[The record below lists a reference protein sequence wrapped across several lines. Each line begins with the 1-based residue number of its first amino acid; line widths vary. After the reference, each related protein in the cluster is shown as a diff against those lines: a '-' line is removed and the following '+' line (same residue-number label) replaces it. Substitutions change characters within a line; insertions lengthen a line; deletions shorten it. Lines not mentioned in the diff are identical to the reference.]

1 MILPESVDLFVYVGA
16 TLFAA
21 FVLKILVADR
31 IRFPAVTLYVA
42 LGVILGVSALKVFHE
57 EALRTL
63 SFVSRLGVGLI
74 AFIIGSELDRRT
86 MKKLGRSIIVI
97 GIFEALLAFA
107 LVCAAVLLFFPGRWH
122 YALILGAV
130 ASATAPAATV
140 YVIRQY
146 KAKGPLT
153 STIMGVVGFDDAAA
167 LIIFVFASLFA
178 ESILAGT
185 SVRVASLIFRPLLTI
200 AASIGVGMAMGTVCY
215 FLLRKVRDP
224 DSLLMAVFAAVLL
237 QLGIADALRLSDL
250 LTVMSFAVFLTN
262 TDLMLAHRTK
272 TTLETLS
279 PVLLPFFFIL
289 AGARLNVR
297 LIVQIGLVGLVYT
310 AARAAGKISGA
321 TLGALISRAPKTV
334 RRYIGFSL
342 FPQVGVAVALALT
355 VQSRFDV
362 PRFGAEG
369 AALSDLVINI
379 LLFTTLIT
387 EVVGPLLTRATLT
400 AAGETNK
407 GA

>member
-1 MILPESVDLFVYVGA
+1 M
-16 TLFAA
+16 
-21 FVLKILVADR
+21 
-31 IRFPAVTLYVA
+31 
-42 LGVILGVSALKVFHE
+42 
-57 EALRTL
+57 
-63 SFVSRLGVGLI
+63 
-74 AFIIGSELDRRT
+74 
-86 MKKLGRSIIVI
+86 
-97 GIFEALLAFA
+97 
-107 LVCAAVLLFFPGRWH
+107 FFPGRWH

-178 ESILAGT
+178 ESILGGT
-185 SVRVASLIFRPLLTI
+185 AVRVVALIFRPLLTI
-200 AASIGVGMAMGTVCY
+200 AASVGVGVAMGLICY
-215 FLLRKVRDP
+215 LLLRKVRDP
-224 DSLLMAVFAAVLL
+224 DSLLMAVFAAILL
-237 QLGIADALRLSDL
+237 QLGVADALRLSDL
-250 LTVMSFAVFLTN
+250 LTVMSFAVFLINTN
-262 TDLMLAHRTK
+262 LMLGHRAKSTM
-272 TTLETLS
+272 ENLS

-289 AGARLNVR
+289 AGARLDVR
-297 LIVQIGLVGLVYT
+297 LIVSIGLLGLIYT
-310 AARAAGKISGA
+310 AARMAGKISGA
-321 TLGALISRAPKTV
+321 TLGALIGRAPKVV
-334 RRYIGFSL
+334 RKYIGFSL

-355 VQSRFDV
+355 VQNRFDV
-362 PRFGAEG
+362 PRFGAQG
-369 AALSDLVINI
+369 KALADLVINI

>member
-1 MILPESVDLFVYVGA
+1 
-16 TLFAA
+16 
-21 FVLKILVADR
+21 
-31 IRFPAVTLYVA
+31 
-42 LGVILGVSALKVFHE
+42 
-57 EALRTL
+57 
-63 SFVSRLGVGLI
+63 
-74 AFIIGSELDRRT
+74 
-86 MKKLGRSIIVI
+86 
-97 GIFEALLAFA
+97 
-107 LVCAAVLLFFPGRWH
+107 
-122 YALILGAV
+122 
-130 ASATAPAATV
+130 
-140 YVIRQY
+140 VIRQY

-178 ESILAGT
+178 ESILGGT
-185 SVRVASLIFRPLLTI
+185 AVRVVALIFRPLLTI
-200 AASIGVGMAMGTVCY
+200 TASVGVGVVMGLVCY

-224 DSLLMAVFAAVLL
+224 DSLLMALFAAILL
-237 QLGIADALRLSDL
+237 QLGVADALRLSDL

-262 TDLMLAHRTK
+262 TNLMLGHRAKSTM
-272 TTLETLS
+272 ENLS

-297 LIVQIGLVGLVYT
+297 LIVSIGVLGLIYT
-310 AARAAGKISGA
+310 AARMAGKISGA
-321 TLGALISRAPKTV
+321 TLGALIGRAPKVV
-334 RRYIGFSL
+334 RKYVGLSL

-355 VQSRFDV
+355 VQNRFDV
-362 PRFGAEG
+362 PRFGAQG
-369 AALSDLVINI
+369 KALADLVINI